1 MGNNG
6 YGLGAT
12 FKRVL
17 KVHLLLLPSCHLLKT
32 AFVRSSHMTRILE
45 LHKAIPRCCSTVEAA
60 RAVNSKQ
67 GWTQALARTVNMCA
81 IGQVTLIITWS
92 CYQFEIM
99 QAFMARRGA
108 ERSREW
114 TCFAT
119 SRLRLELGSG
129 DGKFD
134 RLIGLMI

>member
-12 FKRVL
+12 FKRVF
-17 KVHLLLLPSCHLLKT
+17 KFHLLLLPSCHLLKT

-45 LHKAIPRCCSTVEAA
+45 LHKAIPRCCSTVKAA

-81 IGQVTLIITWS
+81 IGQVTLIMTWS

-99 QAFMARRGA
+99 QAFMASNSHEGA
-108 ERSREW
+108 QAEAESEHASPPQGCASNW
-114 TCFAT
+114 ALSMASST
-119 SRLRLELGSG
+119 
-129 DGKFD
+129 D
-134 RLIGLMI
+134 